1 MKKITDYFSKTE
13 RMLWCASVF
22 VIFISFFAFD
32 RENYLALIAS
42 FIGVTSLIFNAKGNP
57 FGQLLMIVFSLL
69 YGFISWRKMQ
79 KRQSANT

>member
-42 FIGVTSLIFNAKGNP
+42 FIGVSYISVTVCFAAFLVND
-57 FGQLLMIVFSLL
+57 L